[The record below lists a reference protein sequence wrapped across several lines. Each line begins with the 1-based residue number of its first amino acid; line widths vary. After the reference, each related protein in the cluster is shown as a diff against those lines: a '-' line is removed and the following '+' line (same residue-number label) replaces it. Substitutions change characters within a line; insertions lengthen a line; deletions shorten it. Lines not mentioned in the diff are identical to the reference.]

1 VTPGDKTPKGFAEG
15 SELTFNPE
23 FLKRNGYNKLSDLSI
38 LFPSTNRDAWEKIGL
53 PQSGISNSGGIS
65 NDGENPAAPKSVS
78 ASGKNLSWSSS
89 ESNDVVGYRIFR
101 ANNPDGSFS
110 QFASTTRTSFTV
122 PDNAVYHVKAVD
134 YFGQESSAS
143 NVVKVGKT

>member
-1 VTPGDKTPKGFAEG
+1 
-15 SELTFNPE
+15 E

-38 LFPSTNRDAWEKIGL
+38 LFPSKNRDAWEKIGL
-53 PQSGISNSGGIS
+53 PQSGISSSGGIS

-101 ANNPDGSFS
+101 ANNLDGSFS

-134 YFGQESSAS
+134 YFGHESSAS